1 VGFLL
6 AYAINKTLF
15 SRGAARIAD
24 WSGKE
29 LYSGAGINRLR
40 KTQNADSLIWE
51 V

>member
-1 VGFLL
+1 ML

-29 LYSGAGINRLR
+29 LYSGAGVNRLW
-40 KTQNADSLIWE
+40 KTQNLGGVSGISSPE
-51 V
+51 